1 MKTMNAVHIIGVD
14 YGYGNIKTANYC
26 FPTGV
31 ESSDTEPTFKQ
42 DLLIYEGRY
51 YQIGIGHKEYAAE
64 KIMDQDYYVLTLAAI
79 AREPA
84 REDITEASVY
94 IAAGLPLSWVAKQKQ
109 AFKEYLLQNCEVTF
123 TYRNKEYHLHI
134 VGAEVFPQGFA
145 AIAPNLQE
153 FAGSHMICD
162 IGNGTMNILRIL
174 NRKPDPKQNF
184 TEKYGVHQCILA
196 LREALLREHNAQPDE
211 ALLHSFLQNGTA
223 GLEESLEQTMT
234 KVAKGYATKVFRK
247 LREHGYDPRLMKLYV
262 VGGGGCL
269 LKNFCPIDENRVT
282 VNNDIC
288 ATAKGYEYM
297 AAVQIRKGGIR

>member
-1 MKTMNAVHIIGVD
+1 MKTMNGVHIIGVD
-14 YGYGNIKTANYC
+14 HGYGNIKTANCC
-26 FPTGV
+26 FPTGI

-79 AREPA
+79 ARELG
-84 REDITEASVY
+84 RENITEASVY
-94 IAAGLPLSWVAKQKQ
+94 LAVGLPLSWVGKQKQ
-109 AFKEYLLQNCEVTF
+109 TFKEYLLQNREVCF
-123 TYRNKEYHLHI
+123 TYRNREYRIRI

-145 AIAPNLQE
+145 AIAPSLQE
-153 FAGSHMICD
+153 FTGSHMLCD

-174 NRKPDPKQNF
+174 NRKPDPKQMF

-223 GLEESLEQTMT
+223 GLEEGLEQTMT
-234 KVAKGYATKVFRK
+234 QVAKGYAAKVFRK

-269 LKNFCPIDENRVT
+269 LKNFCHIDENRVT
-282 VNNDIC
+282 INSDIC